1 VDTYTRI
8 SDPAL
13 GQEPRYSLGVS
24 HTILAKREEQLR
36 EARKLRNADV
46 RALVGD
52 LGPAQVAKA
61 SGLSLSSIKSI
72 TRPRGP

>member
-1 VDTYTRI
+1 MTDHATLAALRSMHPGVERI
-8 SDPAL
+8 RAIGDYIKQ
-13 GQEPRYSLGVS
+13 G
-24 HTILAKREEQLR
+24 EEQLR

-72 TRPRGP
+72 TRSRGP